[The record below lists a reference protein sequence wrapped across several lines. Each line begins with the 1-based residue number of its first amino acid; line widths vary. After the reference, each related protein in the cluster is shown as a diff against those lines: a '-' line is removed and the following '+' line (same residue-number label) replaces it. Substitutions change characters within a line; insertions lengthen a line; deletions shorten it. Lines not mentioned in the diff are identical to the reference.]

1 MVRNRIV
8 ARVACR
14 EGQAAD
20 CGHEEDRGYDG
31 DGQKRSSN
39 VGQDREAILERSYGG
54 TCDQNQSEKKN
65 QNDDGSGK
73 PQLSD
78 TEEHDPEKAE
88 ASKQRK
94 GETIDRRE
102 SLRKESAKQ
111 TAQTEGSREQHNVRK
126 DRGEQSHRK

>member
-20 CGHEEDRGYDG
+20 CAHEEDRGYDG

-39 VGQDREAILERSYGG
+39 VGQDRAAISERSYRGI
-54 TCDQNQSEKKN
+54 CDQNQSEKKN
-65 QNDDGSGK
+65 QNDGGSGK

-78 TEEHDPEKAE
+78 AEEDDPEKAK
-88 ASKQRK
+88 ASKQRI

-102 SLRKESAKQ
+102 SSRKEPAK
-111 TAQTEGSREQHNVRK
+111 
-126 DRGEQSHRK
+126 